1 MNFIA
6 IVEAV
11 DAGDELTIKSL
22 IDRIQL
28 MKECFVDFLD
38 AAKLLLQK
46 TRNYINSV

>member
-11 DAGDELTIKSL
+11 DPGDELAIKSF
-22 IDRIQL
+22 IDRIQF
-28 MKECFVDFLD
+28 MKDGFVDFLE